1 MSVLW
6 GNQVKRRAEPGYQVT
21 GKTLLRFVGAV
32 LLGALF
38 LYALAFLRGI
48 L

>member
-6 GNQVKRRAEPGYQVT
+6 GNQVKRRVEPGCEVT
-21 GKTLLRFVGAV
+21 GKSLAKFVGAV